1 MNIDDFKAIDI
12 YKHSLPEEVTGAWHE
27 MIDFIDEYNENKLNK
42 INLYFKI
49 FLMDMENR
57 GFTKE
62 QVEHEVKGYYTEK
75 NKLKQIEEMRNQT
88 LGGIN
93 NKEDSDFKYFKGYK
107 IQNWFNTDGVTTVSG
122 KTKGGNNYAST
133 DCKLDDLEF

>member
-12 YKHSLPEEVTGAWHE
+12 YKHSLPEEVTSAWHE

-57 GFTKE
+57 GFTRE
-62 QVEHEVKGYYTEK
+62 QVEHEVKCYYLKK
-75 NKLKQIEEMRNQT
+75 NKSK
-88 LGGIN
+88 
-93 NKEDSDFKYFKGYK
+93 
-107 IQNWFNTDGVTTVSG
+107 
-122 KTKGGNNYAST
+122 
-133 DCKLDDLEF
+133 